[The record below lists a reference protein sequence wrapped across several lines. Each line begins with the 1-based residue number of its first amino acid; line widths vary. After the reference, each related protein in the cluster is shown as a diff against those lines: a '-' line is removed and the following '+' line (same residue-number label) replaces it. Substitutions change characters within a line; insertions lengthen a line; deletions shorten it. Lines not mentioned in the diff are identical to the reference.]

1 MRFKIKAIMTTIKP
15 FIFTLFLVLIN
26 SLSIFGQEK
35 TLFTIDKKPV
45 SVSEFEY
52 IYKKNNINNKADYS
66 KASLQEYLDLFV
78 NFKLKVKEAQESGAD
93 KDPVLMDELQ
103 SYENQLFESYL
114 DKKIMD
120 KLTEEA
126 YKRSLQDVSISH
138 IFISSCKTHCNG

>member
-114 DKKIMD
+114 DKKINYWSGTYRD
-120 KLTEEA
+120 YA
-126 YKRSLQDVSISH
+126 
-138 IFISSCKTHCNG
+138 

>member
-1 MRFKIKAIMTTIKP
+1 MTTIKP

-114 DKKIMD
+114 DKK
-120 KLTEEA
+120 
-126 YKRSLQDVSISH
+126 
-138 IFISSCKTHCNG
+138 